1 MKVFLRFLLFV
12 GIFLMSSMR
21 MNTAF
26 GNVQNDDVLTGNDI
40 FDTTIGC
47 EEEQVDIYMDFT
59 NQAMTIPGQDVFGE
73 MAGYIKARYD
83 SRYWMITSAE
93 IDKKGLTATI
103 EVINDYGS
111 EDLTATITYNPKDS
125 TYILRQK
132 EGSVIKFGKN
142 RKWQKLPK
150 EMVFKK
156 PLSPTLTPRGRE

>member
-1 MKVFLRFLLFV
+1 MKLFLRFLLFV
-12 GIFLMSSMR
+12 GIFSMVFHKTTLAYS
-21 MNTAF
+21 NAI
-26 GNVQNDDVLTGNDI
+26 NDDNPTENSI
-40 FDTTIGC
+40 FNTTIGC
-47 EEEQVDIYMDFT
+47 DEEQVDIYMDFT

-111 EDLTATITYNPKDS
+111 EDLTATITYNQKDS
-125 TYILRQK
+125 TYTLRQK
-132 EGSVIKFGKN
+132 EGAVIKFAKN

-150 EMVFKK
+150 VLVFKK
-156 PLSPTLTPRGRE
+156 K